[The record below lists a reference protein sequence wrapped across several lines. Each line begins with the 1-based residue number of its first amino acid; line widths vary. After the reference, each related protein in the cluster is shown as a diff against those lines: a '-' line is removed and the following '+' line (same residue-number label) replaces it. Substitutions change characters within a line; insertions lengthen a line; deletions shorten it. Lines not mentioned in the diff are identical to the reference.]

1 MDVNLTSSVRF
12 LNLVLSVAC
21 IVVWCTELHTNGFNV
36 KIIILILKA
45 ITATFTELGNI
56 KK

>member
-1 MDVNLTSSVRF
+1 MGYNLTRLVRF

-21 IVVWCTELHTNGFNV
+21 IVVWVTELHTNGFDI
-36 KIIILILKA
+36 KIIILILKS
-45 ITATFTELGNI
+45 ITATCTELGNI

>member
-1 MDVNLTSSVRF
+1 MDYNLTRLVRF

-21 IVVWCTELHTNGFNV
+21 IAVWVTELHTNGFDI

-45 ITATFTELGNI
+45 ITATCTELGNI

>member
-1 MDVNLTSSVRF
+1 MDCNLTRSVRF

-21 IVVWCTELHTNGFNV
+21 IVVWFTELHTNGFNV

-45 ITATFTELGNI
+45 ITATCAELGNI
-56 KK
+56 RK

>member
-1 MDVNLTSSVRF
+1 MDANLTSSVRF

>member
-1 MDVNLTSSVRF
+1 MDCNLTRLVRF

-21 IVVWCTELHTNGFNV
+21 IVVWTTELHTNGFNV

-45 ITATFTELGNI
+45 ITATCAELGNI

>member
-1 MDVNLTSSVRF
+1 MGYNLASLVRF

-21 IVVWCTELHTNGFNV
+21 IVVWFAELHTNGSDI

-45 ITATFTELGNI
+45 ITATCTELGNI